1 MTVTSNDAS
10 VITGEAKT
18 TLSLGASFDP
28 MSPMKAVDKEDGDAT
43 SNVIITSNDVDTIVP

>member
-1 MTVTSNDAS
+1 MTSNDAS